1 MKGRRGPAVSSL
13 PPVVAESE
21 AATSAPSAGDLVDQL
36 AAFCWEGRPTTATTL
51 TAAGVTVPVFA
62 NEFWTSRQRAASRLH
77 EVSYRACFKP
87 QLPAFF
93 ISRLTAP
100 GDIVYDPFMGRG
112 TTVLEAAMLGRVP
125 RGCDV
130 NPLSH
135 VLALPRLEPPSLAD
149 VDARLAALDLA
160 WPGPLPE
167 DLLVFFHPDTLRE
180 ILALRAWL
188 LARESSRDLDATD
201 RWIRM
206 VAVNRLTGHSPG
218 FFSVYTLPP
227 NQAASVGAQR
237 KINARRNQTPP
248 RRDVRRLIHAKSKS
262 LLAGVTDDARA
273 MLARVAAVG
282 HGRLARRDGPRRERT
297 AAFHVGSSA
306 DTFWEPRSVDLVVT
320 SPPFLDVVNYAGDNW
335 LRCWFCGID
344 AGTVPIAVLRRLDD
358 WQAFI
363 GSVFEQL
370 ARLLRPG
377 GHVAFE
383 VGEVRGGSVRLE
395 EAVLPLGVNAG
406 LTPLAVVV
414 NTQTFTKTANIWGVS
429 NNTKGTNSNRIVV
442 FRK

>member
-1 MKGRRGPAVSSL
+1 MI
-13 PPVVAESE
+13 
-21 AATSAPSAGDLVDQL
+21 AADGDLLAQL
-36 AAFCWEGRPTTATTL
+36 EAFRWEGRASQVTSLATAGG
-51 TAAGVTVPVFA
+51 ATVPVFV

-93 ISRLTAP
+93 ITRLTEP
-100 GDIVYDPFMGRG
+100 GQVVYDPFMGRG
-112 TTVLEAAMLGRVP
+112 TTVLEAALLGRVP

-135 VLALPRLEPPSLAD
+135 VLALPRLTPPTLAD
-149 VDARLAALDLA
+149 VITRLASLDLS
-160 WPGPLPE
+160 WHEPLPE
-167 DLLVFFHPDTLRE
+167 DLLVFFHPDTLAE
-180 ILALRAWL
+180 ICALRAWL
-188 LARESSRDLDATD
+188 LERDAAHELDDID

-227 NQAASVGAQR
+227 NQAASVESQR
-237 KINARRNQTPP
+237 RINERRNQVPP
-248 RRDVRRLIHAKSKS
+248 RRDVRKIIATKSKR
-262 LLAGVTDDARA
+262 LLAETTDDTRRS
-273 MLARVAAVG
+273 LARVA
-282 HGRLARRDGPRRERT
+282 RDGR
-297 AAFHVGSSA
+297 FHIGSSA
-306 DTFWEPRSVDLVVT
+306 STFWNDGSVDLVVT

-344 AGTVPIAVLRRLDD
+344 ANQVPMAILKRLDD

-363 GSVFEQL
+363 GAVFVQL

-383 VGEVRGGSVRLE
+383 VGEVRGGTVRLE
-395 EAVLPLGVNAG
+395 EAVLPLGVAAG
-406 LTPLAVVV
+406 LEPEAILV
-414 NTQTFTKTANIWGVS
+414 NTQAFTKTANIWGVS
-429 NNTKGTNSNRIVV
+429 NNAKGTNSNRIVV
-442 FRK
+442 FRKGTKNLRFRVRGFTGSRADARRKRT